1 MPKKITKQMKRL
13 PIIIEENEDNM
24 FIAECPVFEGC
35 YTQGETLSE
44 VMENI
49 REVIS
54 MCLEEKENKEI
65 LKNYKIANLCFSE
78 IIV

>member
-1 MPKKITKQMKRL
+1 MSKKITKKIKRL
-13 PIIIEENEDNM
+13 PIIIEESEDNI

-49 REVIS
+49 REVID
-54 MCLEEKENKEI
+54 MCLDEI
-65 LKNYKIANLCFSE
+65 KQINNYKLSIFHYVN
-78 IIV
+78 